1 MSELIMT
8 LLAGVEGMVLVLLLA
23 RWGRHRTKE
32 TNKRLA
38 SWTEDPKYPVR
49 DWVYEVTNDDTRLG
63 YADWVWHRREM
74 FEEDG
79 A

>member
-1 MSELIMT
+1 MSELVMT
-8 LLAGVEGMVLVLLLA
+8 IIAGVEGLVLVFLLA
-23 RWGRHRTKE
+23 RWGRRRTKE
-32 TNKRLA
+32 INKLLA